1 MSYKRS
7 KYFSTSNKRK
17 IKYLFLNRK
26 SQIIVVFFHG
36 FMSDMVGEKP
46 NTIQKFCAKKK
57 IGFIKFEYSGH
68 GKSSGQ
74 FTDGNISKWTNDAK
88 QLINAKIKNKK
99 KLIFIGSS
107 MGSWIALNLFKNFH
121 NKIKGFIGI
130 ASAPEFTEEI
140 MWKNFTKKV
149 KDIILKNKIYYL
161 DNDYETPY
169 PITKNLIINGRK
181 NKILNKKINTTIPV
195 ILFHGLKDKVV
206 SLKFSEKVL
215 KLFKTQNKRIIKI
228 KDGDHSLSRK
238 KDLRKICSELRK
250 IILGIV

>member
-74 FTDGNISKWTNDAK
+74 FADGNISKWTNDAK
-88 QLINAKIKNKK
+88 QLINAKIK
-99 KLIFIGSS
+99 
-107 MGSWIALNLFKNFH
+107 
-121 NKIKGFIGI
+121 IKE
-130 ASAPEFTEEI
+130 S
-140 MWKNFTKKV
+140 
-149 KDIILKNKIYYL
+149 
-161 DNDYETPY
+161 
-169 PITKNLIINGRK
+169 
-181 NKILNKKINTTIPV
+181 
-195 ILFHGLKDKVV
+195 
-206 SLKFSEKVL
+206 
-215 KLFKTQNKRIIKI
+215 
-228 KDGDHSLSRK
+228 
-238 KDLRKICSELRK
+238 
-250 IILGIV
+250 